1 MCLTDAYVEGI
12 IICMRTTVNINDE
25 LLAKAR
31 DYTGE
36 KEKTKL
42 LHLGLEALIQREVAN
57 RLVALGGTMPD
68 LDVPPRRRS
77 SAKRR

>member
-1 MCLTDAYVEGI
+1 
-12 IICMRTTVNINDE
+12 MRTTVNIDDE

-42 LHLGLEALIQREVAN
+42 LHLGLEALIQREVAK
-57 RLVALGGTMPD
+57 RLVALGGSMPD
-68 LDVPPRRRS
+68 LELPQRRRS
-77 SAKRR
+77 SEKRR